1 MTSPRRT
8 EQLIRHLARLPM
20 GPADAFER
28 ALATGLAAA
37 IGLGLWALDGLGA
50 VRPDAGLGAPVIA
63 VAIRFGGGLALF
75 VIALIWLRDAARP
88 ESGASLPLALVA
100 ALAVAVLAVA
110 LRLTAAERVQM
121 LRPLAD
127 CLLPILALGA
137 LPLGA
142 ALAALRRGAPGRPA
156 RAGALAGL

>member
-88 ESGASLPLALVA
+88 
-100 ALAVAVLAVA
+100 
-110 LRLTAAERVQM
+110 RERRQ
-121 LRPLAD
+121 
-127 CLLPILALGA
+127 
-137 LPLGA
+137 
-142 ALAALRRGAPGRPA
+142 PA
-156 RAGALAGL
+156 AGAGRARWRSRCWRWRCG